1 MKQSIFVTAIVSLCL
16 GAHAQ
21 GLRIVNA
28 ASLSAVSLA
37 PGSIATIFGT
47 NLAGGA
53 AVTDN
58 VVTPPA
64 TLGGV
69 SVTIGGSPASLFYVS
84 PTQINLVINP
94 ATPVGSETVTITSP
108 KGTQTLSASI
118 SLNAPPGLFS
128 LSGSGTRDGAI
139 LNAVT
144 FLLGAFGVSSPS
156 SSTYLALYATGL
168 NPSATPSVTI
178 GGVAVQVTSF
188 SAAPCCDGLQQI
200 NVLLPASLEGA
211 GRVPVVVT
219 AGGNA
224 SNTVEVV
231 LLPQPGHGE
240 SADESPNGN
249 RSRELAGLASVPG
262 TSLVLVTDEN
272 DDVVRVVDV
281 KARQVTHVITLPQ
294 GANPQGIAVTAN
306 GGLAVVAESGA
317 GKAAMLDLVKF
328 TVVAEVATAPGA
340 RRVAVNGNQAIV
352 VNSDSDSV
360 SILNLATNA
369 LSKTIAVGRAP
380 VGVAVDTA
388 SQKAYVTNEGDG
400 SVSVLDLGALS
411 VSSTLQLGASVR
423 PEAIVIAPGTGIA
436 FITAPAAGP
445 DGQLIQLN
453 LATGAHTTVSAN
465 PDRSGGSSDVVF
477 YNSNLYLANQAGGSV
492 SVIPFK
498 AGSLGTPILVRAD
511 LGARALAID
520 VNDNLLVVSNEA
532 SGNLALVDLDT
543 NKVVGKIN
551 AVHTQMNGDDENDD
565 HNDRNNSANGP
576 VIQSLSVASGKAG
589 SSFSLTITGT
599 NLTGATGVAFVQLSG
614 HGDDNGNDHGSG
626 NGMKGANDFT
636 VSAIQVNAAGTQL
649 TAHVS
654 IAASAPAGP
663 RLVKVQSPNG
673 ESSTVLAAVNTFT
686 VTP

>member
-1 MKQSIFVTAIVSLCL
+1 LKQSIFVTAIVSLCL

-47 NLAGGA
+47 NLAAGV
-53 AVTDN
+53 AVADN

-69 SVTIGGSPASLFYVS
+69 SVTIGGSAASLFYVS

-108 KGTQTLSASI
+108 KGTQTLSATI
-118 SLNAPPGLFS
+118 SSNAPPGLFS

-144 FLLGAFGVSSPS
+144 FLLGAFGVSPS

-219 AGGNA
+219 TGGNA

-231 LLPQPGHGE
+231 LLPQTGHGE
-240 SADESPNGN
+240 SPDESPNGN

-294 GANPQGIAVTAN
+294 GSNPQGIAVTAN
-306 GGLAVVAESGA
+306 GGIAVVTESGA
-317 GKAAMLDLVKF
+317 GKAAILDLVKF
-328 TVVAEVATAPGA
+328 TVSAEVATAPGA
-340 RRVAVNGNQAIV
+340 RRVAVTGNQAIV

-380 VGVAVDTA
+380 AGVAVDAA

-423 PEAIVIAPGTGIA
+423 PEAIVIAPGTGMA
-436 FITAPAAGP
+436 FLTAPAAGP

-453 LATGAHTTVSAN
+453 LSTGAHTTVSAN

-498 AGSLGTPILVRAD
+498 AGSLGTPIIVKAD

-520 VNDNLLVVSNEA
+520 VKDNLLVVSNEA

-543 NKVVGKIN
+543 NKVAGRVN
-551 AVHTQMNGDDENDD
+551 AVHTQMSGDDEKDD
-565 HNDRNNSANGP
+565 HNDRNNSANAP
-576 VIQSLSVASGKAG
+576 VIQSLSAASGKAG

-599 NLTGATGVAFVQLSG
+599 NLTGATDVQFVQISG
-614 HGDDNGNDHGSG
+614 HESG

-654 IAASAPAGP
+654 IAASAKAGP

-673 ESSTVLAAVNTFT
+673 ESSTALAAANTFT

>member
-1 MKQSIFVTAIVSLCL
+1 MRKSIFVTAIISLCL

-47 NLAGGA
+47 NLAAGV

-58 VVTPPA
+58 VVTPPV

-69 SVTIGGSPASLFYVS
+69 SVTIGGSAASLFYVS

-94 ATPVGSETVTITSP
+94 ATPVGTETVTIISP
-108 KGTQTLSASI
+108 KGTQTLSAVL

-144 FLLGAFGVSSPS
+144 FLLGAFGVSSPTTP
-156 SSTYLALYATGL
+156 TYLALYATGL
-168 NPSATPSVTI
+168 NPSAKPSVTI
-178 GGVAVQVTSF
+178 GGVDVQVTAF

-200 NVLLPASLEGA
+200 NVLVPASLAGA

-240 SADESPNGN
+240 SSDESPNGN

-281 KARQVTHVITLPQ
+281 KAKQVMQVITLPE
-294 GANPQGIAVTAN
+294 GSNPEGVAVNAT
-306 GGLAVVAESGA
+306 GSLAVVTESGA
-317 GKAAMLDLVKF
+317 GKAAIIDLVNF
-328 TVVAEVATAPGA
+328 NVLAEVATAPGA

-369 LSKTIAVGRAP
+369 LLKTIAVGRGP
-380 VGVAVDTA
+380 VGVAVDTV

-400 SVSVLDLGALS
+400 SVSVLDLAALS
-411 VSSTLQLGASVR
+411 LSGTLQLGASVR
-423 PEAIVIAPGTGIA
+423 PEAIVIAQGTGMA
-436 FITAPAAGP
+436 FIAAPAAGP

-453 LATGAHTTVSAN
+453 LATGTQITVSAN

-477 YNSNLYLANQAGGSV
+477 YNSSLYLANQAGGSI

-498 AGSLGTPILVRAD
+498 AGSLGTPIVVKVD

-520 VNDNLLVVSNEA
+520 VKDNLLVVSNEA

-543 NKVVGKIN
+543 NQVVAKVD
-551 AVHTQMNGDDENDD
+551 AVHTHMNGDDENDD
-565 HNDRNNSANGP
+565 HNDRNSSANAP

-589 SSFSLTITGT
+589 SSFTLTITGT
-599 NLTGATGVAFVQLSG
+599 NLTGATSVEFVQVSG
-614 HGDDNGNDHGSG
+614 HGSG
-626 NGMKGANDFT
+626 NGMKGAGDFT

-649 TAHVS
+649 TAHVA
-654 IAASAPAGP
+654 IAASAAAGP

-673 ESSTVLAAVNTFT
+673 DSSTALAAINTFT